1 MKKSKTKK
9 PAAWLNLSVMS
20 ALTVTAMFSPVA
32 ASAALNDTK
41 DNVAAEAA
49 DEEFDLLKLTDQQAA
64 PFLAKAKEA
73 FQAKNISLPESG
85 YKARNYGS
93 KKSNTLTVIWRSEN
107 NVKDK
112 AYVAEF
118 EGIDAEKGTGTLK
131 TVKVI
136 NRPGSFEEELTEK
149 QAAPFIEQAK
159 EALQAKNITLP
170 ASGYK
175 MSSSSRTYD
184 DVLES
189 VQITW
194 RPDAGQKEGKYYSV
208 RFADVDLEKGT
219 GKIDDVYVDIY
230 DELIALEEEDEK
242 DKQEAREQE
251 KDLLKLTDK
260 QAAPFLAKAKEA
272 LQVEK
277 IELPKS
283 GYKVTHSGSKKDKT
297 LQVLWSAEEQSKG
310 YVVHFVDVDVEKGT
324 ATVKSAKVI
333 NELGVVMRDLPQE
346 QAAPFIEKAK
356 EAMKAKNFTPS
367 ESAYEISATG
377 VTVDDVLQFIDVY
390 WYPNG
395 NPSAKYKVNFTDV
408 NLEKGTGTVEDVIE
422 YKR

>member
-20 ALTVTAMFSPVA
+20 ALTVTAMFSPLA

-41 DNVAAEAA
+41 DNAAT
-49 DEEFDLLKLTDQQAA
+49 EEFDLLKLTDQQAA

-73 FQAKNISLPESG
+73 FKANNISLPESS

-93 KKSNTLTVIWRSEN
+93 KKSNTLTVVWRSEN

-149 QAAPFIEQAK
+149 QAGPFIEKAK
-159 EALQAKNITLP
+159 EALKANNTTLP

-175 MSSSSRTYD
+175 MSSISRAYN

-194 RPDAGQKEGKYYSV
+194 RPEAGQKEGKYYSV
-208 RFADVDLEKGT
+208 RFVDVDLEKGT
-219 GKIDDVYVDIY
+219 GKIDDVYVDNY

-242 DKQEAREQE
+242 DMQEAREQE
-251 KDLLKLTDK
+251 KDLLKLTDE
-260 QAAPFLAKAKEA
+260 QVAPFLAKAKEA
-272 LQVEK
+272 LTAEK
-277 IELPKS
+277 IEVPS
-283 GYKVTHSGSKKDKT
+283 NGYSVKHFGSKKNKT
-297 LQVLWSAEEQSKG
+297 LKIMWSAEEQSKG
-310 YVVHFVDVDVEKGT
+310 YVVNFIDVDVEKGT
-324 ATVKSAKVI
+324 ATVQNAKVI

-346 QAAPFIEKAK
+346 KAAPFIEKAK

-367 ESAYEISATG
+367 ESDYLISATG
-377 VTVDDVLQFIDVY
+377 VTVNDVLEFIDVN

-395 NPSAKYKVNFTDV
+395 NLSAKYKVHFTDV
-408 NLEKGTGTVEDVIE
+408 NLEKGIGTVEDVIE

>member
-9 PAAWLNLSVMS
+9 TAAWLNLSVMS

-41 DNVAAEAA
+41 DNVAAEATE
-49 DEEFDLLKLTDQQAA
+49 EEFDLLKLTDQQAA

-93 KKSNTLTVIWRSEN
+93 KKDNTLTVVWRSET

-118 EGIDAEKGTGTLK
+118 EGIDVEKGTATLK
-131 TVKVI
+131 TVNVI

-149 QAAPFIEQAK
+149 HAAPFIEQAK
-159 EALQAKNITLP
+159 EALKAKNIALP

-194 RPDAGQKEGKYYSV
+194 RPEAGQKGGKYYSV

-219 GKIDDVYVDIY
+219 GNIDDVYVDNY

-242 DKQEAREQE
+242 EAKQQK
-251 KDLLKLTDK
+251 KDSWKLTDQ
-260 QAAPFLAKAKEA
+260 QAAPFITKAKEA
-272 LQVEK
+272 LKAEK
-277 IELPKS
+277 IELPKN
-283 GYKVTHSGSKKDKT
+283 GYEVMHFGSKKDKT
-297 LQVLWSAEEQSKG
+297 LMVLWRDKEQSKG
-310 YVVHFVDVDVEKGT
+310 YVVNFIDVDVEKGT
-324 ATVKSAKVI
+324 ATVQNAKVI
-333 NELGVVMRDLPQE
+333 NELGVVMGPLPQE
-346 QAAPFIEKAK
+346 KAAPFIEKAK

-367 ESAYEISATG
+367 ESAYKISATG

-395 NPSAKYKVNFTDV
+395 NPSAKYKVHFTDV
-408 NLEKGTGTVEDVIE
+408 NLEKGTATVEDVIE
-422 YKR
+422 YKN

>member
-9 PAAWLNLSVMS
+9 TAAWLNLSVMS

-41 DNVAAEAA
+41 DNVAAEAT

-73 FQAKNISLPESG
+73 FTAENISLPESG

-93 KKSNTLTVIWRSEN
+93 KKNNTLTVVWRSET

-118 EGIDAEKGTGTLK
+118 EDIDAEKGTGTVK

-136 NRPGSFEEELTEK
+136 NRLGYFEEELTEK
-149 QAAPFIEQAK
+149 QAAPFIEKAK
-159 EALQAKNITLP
+159 EALQAKNIALP

-175 MSSSSRTYD
+175 LSSSSRAFD

-189 VQITW
+189 VHITW
-194 RPDAGQKEGKYYSV
+194 LPETGQKEGKYYSV

-219 GKIDDVYVDIY
+219 GKIDDVYVDNY
-230 DELIALEEEDEK
+230 DKLIAKEEEDEK
-242 DKQEAREQE
+242 DKQEDKKQQ
-251 KDLLKLTDK
+251 KDLLRLTN
-260 QAAPFLAKAKEA
+260 QQLSLFLAKAKEA
-272 LQVEK
+272 LQAEK

-283 GYKVTHSGSKKDKT
+283 GYKLTYFGSKKDKT
-297 LQVLWSAEEQSKG
+297 LRILWSDEEQSKG

-377 VTVDDVLQFIDVY
+377 VTVNDVLQFIDVY
-390 WYPNG
+390 WYPKG
-395 NPSAKYKVNFTDV
+395 NPSPKYNVHFTDV

-422 YKR
+422 FNR

>member
-9 PAAWLNLSVMS
+9 TAAWLNLSVMS

-41 DNVAAEAA
+41 DNVAAEAT
-49 DEEFDLLKLTDQQAA
+49 DEEFDLLKLTEKQAA

-73 FQAKNISLPESG
+73 FTAENISLPESG

-93 KKSNTLTVIWRSEN
+93 KKNNTLTVVWRSET

-118 EGIDAEKGTGTLK
+118 EDIDAEKGTGTVK

-136 NRPGSFEEELTEK
+136 NRPGYFEEKLTEK
-149 QAAPFIEQAK
+149 QAAPFIEKAK
-159 EALQAKNITLP
+159 EALQEKNIALP

-175 MSSSSRTYD
+175 LSSSSRAYD

-189 VQITW
+189 VHITW
-194 RPDAGQKEGKYYSV
+194 RPETGQKEGKYYSV

-219 GKIDDVYVDIY
+219 GKIDDVYVDNY
-230 DELIALEEEDEK
+230 DKLIALEEEDEK
-242 DKQEAREQE
+242 DKQEDKEQK
-251 KDLLKLTDK
+251 KDLLKLTD
-260 QAAPFLAKAKEA
+260 QQVAPFLAKAKEA
-272 LQVEK
+272 LQAEK
-277 IELPKS
+277 IELPNS
-283 GYKVTHSGSKKDKT
+283 GYEVTHFGSKKDKT

-346 QAAPFIEKAK
+346 QAASFIEKAK

-377 VTVDDVLQFIDVY
+377 VTDDDVLRFIDVY

-395 NPSAKYKVNFTDV
+395 NPRPKYNVHFTDV

-422 YKR
+422 FNR

>member
-9 PAAWLNLSVMS
+9 TAAWLNLSVMS
-20 ALTVTAMFSPVA
+20 VLTMTAMFSPVA
-32 ASAALNDTK
+32 ASAAPNDTK
-41 DNVAAEAA
+41 NNVAAEATE
-49 DEEFDLLKLTDQQAA
+49 EEFDLLKLTDQQAA

-73 FQAKNISLPESG
+73 FQAKNVSLPESG

-93 KKSNTLTVIWRSEN
+93 KKDNTLTVVWRSETN
-107 NVKDK
+107 MKDK

-118 EGIDAEKGTGTLK
+118 EDIDAVKGTGTLK

-149 QAAPFIEQAK
+149 HAAPFIEQAK
-159 EALQAKNITLP
+159 EALKAKNITLP

-175 MSSSSRTYD
+175 MLSSSRTYD

-208 RFADVDLEKGT
+208 QFADVDLEKGT
-219 GKIDDVYVDIY
+219 GIIDDVYVENY

-242 DKQEAREQE
+242 DKQEDREQE
-251 KDLLKLTDK
+251 KDLLKLTDQ

-272 LQVEK
+272 LQAEK
-277 IELPKS
+277 IELPKN
-283 GYKVTHSGSKKDKT
+283 GYKVTHFGSKKDKT

-324 ATVKSAKVI
+324 ATVKNAKVI
-333 NELGVVMRDLPQE
+333 NELGVVMGDLPQE

-377 VTVDDVLQFIDVY
+377 VTVDDVLQYIDVY

-395 NPSAKYKVNFTDV
+395 NPSAKYKVHFTGV
-408 NLEKGTGTVEDVIE
+408 NLEKGTGTVEDVVE

>member
-9 PAAWLNLSVMS
+9 TAAWLNLSVMS

-32 ASAALNDTK
+32 ASAAPNDTK
-41 DNVAAEAA
+41 NNVAAEATE
-49 DEEFDLLKLTDQQAA
+49 EEFDLLKLTDQQAA
-64 PFLAKAKEA
+64 PFLAKPKEA

-93 KKSNTLTVIWRSEN
+93 QKSNTLTVVWRSET

-118 EGIDAEKGTGTLK
+118 EDIDAVKGTGTVK

-159 EALQAKNITLP
+159 EALKAKNITLP

-175 MSSSSRTYD
+175 MLSSSRTYD

-208 RFADVDLEKGT
+208 QFADVNLEKGT
-219 GKIDDVYVDIY
+219 GIIDDVYVDNY

-242 DKQEAREQE
+242 DKQEDMEQE

-260 QAAPFLAKAKEA
+260 QAAPFLA
-272 LQVEK
+272 
-277 IELPKS
+277 
-283 GYKVTHSGSKKDKT
+283 
-297 LQVLWSAEEQSKG
+297 
-310 YVVHFVDVDVEKGT
+310 
-324 ATVKSAKVI
+324 
-333 NELGVVMRDLPQE
+333 
-346 QAAPFIEKAK
+346 KAK

-377 VTVDDVLQFIDVY
+377 VTDDDVLQYIDVY

-395 NPSAKYKVNFTDV
+395 NPSAKYKVHFTNV
-408 NLEKGTGTVEDVIE
+408 NLEKGTGTVEDVVE